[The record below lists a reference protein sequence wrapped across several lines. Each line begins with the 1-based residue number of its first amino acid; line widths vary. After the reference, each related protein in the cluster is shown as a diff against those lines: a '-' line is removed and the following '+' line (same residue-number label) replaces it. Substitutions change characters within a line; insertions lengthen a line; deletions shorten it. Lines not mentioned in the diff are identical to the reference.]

1 MWFIDRLKSEY
12 GTPNIFKDAVTI
24 INIRFWIRDE
34 NNYLWYILVKDIPVI
49 LVYFTEFFA
58 IFSIFGGFK
67 SFLGKKPIS
76 DPKVNFENIQ
86 V

>member
-1 MWFIDRLKSEY
+1 MWFIDRFESEY

-34 NNYLWYILVKDIPVI
+34 NNYLNGTPTYILVKFWFVSPN
-49 LVYFTEFFA
+49 FSQF
-58 IFSIFGGFK
+58 FSIFGGFK
-67 SFLGKKPIS
+67 SFLGEKPIS

>member
-1 MWFIDRLKSEY
+1 MWFIDRFESEY

-34 NNYLWYILVKDIPVI
+34 NNYLNGIFWLNFGLFHPIFRI
-49 LVYFTEFFA
+49 F
-58 IFSIFGGFK
+58 FSIFGGFK
-67 SFLGKKPIS
+67 SFLGEKPIS